1 MPHTIYLTLD
11 NNNNLM
17 NKKLST
23 LLFLILFGIVGIN
36 AQDKQVTEGKDYSYL
51 YKNLPIPLERPQ
63 LPVIPERYVKLT
75 DYGAVSDGITLC
87 TEAFKKAID
96 DLSSTGGGHL
106 IIEDGIWLTGPVM
119 LKSNIDINLRRNAIV
134 KMTPD
139 KSKHKNTTNKTS
151 KLVIPAF
158 YAKNAHDI
166 SITGLG
172 AIDGSG
178 AYWRPVKRSKVSATE
193 WKQYTQM
200 GGIISADGNIWYPYN
215 LKNAP
220 SLTNS
225 PEEEANARADL
236 IRVEHCERVLF
247 QDITVQNSPRFHVH
261 PCYCKDVSVLGV
273 IVRCP
278 WNAQNGDAIDLSNC
292 NRCLVTE
299 CTIDAGDDGICLKS
313 GTGKTGVDAGPC
325 KDVLVEDNTV
335 IHAHG
340 GFVIGSDASGG
351 VQNVVVRNN
360 RFMGTDTGLR
370 FKTSYGRGGATANIF
385 ISNIVMT
392 DIKEQ
397 AIVFEAAYANKQVG
411 KADEV
416 AGATDYAPDF
426 KDIHIEHIT
435 CRGCKTG
442 ILAKGDEGLI
452 HDIDIKNSVIFYIKK
467 ATDIQT
473 TCKLDVS
480 NVTFK
485 TFEMEMW

>member
-1 MPHTIYLTLD
+1 
-11 NNNNLM
+11 M

-51 YKNLPIPLERPQ
+51 YKDLPIPLERPQ

-139 KSKHKNTTNKTS
+139 KSKHRNTTNKTS

-215 LKNAP
+215 LNTTP
-220 SLTNS
+220 TSNL
-225 PEEEANARADL
+225 
-236 IRVEHCERVLF
+236 ER
-247 QDITVQNSPRFHVH
+247 P
-261 PCYCKDVSVLGV
+261 
-273 IVRCP
+273 
-278 WNAQNGDAIDLSNC
+278 
-292 NRCLVTE
+292 
-299 CTIDAGDDGICLKS
+299 
-313 GTGKTGVDAGPC
+313 
-325 KDVLVEDNTV
+325 
-335 IHAHG
+335 
-340 GFVIGSDASGG
+340 
-351 VQNVVVRNN
+351 
-360 RFMGTDTGLR
+360 
-370 FKTSYGRGGATANIF
+370 
-385 ISNIVMT
+385 
-392 DIKEQ
+392 
-397 AIVFEAAYANKQVG
+397 
-411 KADEV
+411 
-416 AGATDYAPDF
+416 
-426 KDIHIEHIT
+426 
-435 CRGCKTG
+435 
-442 ILAKGDEGLI
+442 
-452 HDIDIKNSVIFYIKK
+452 
-467 ATDIQT
+467 
-473 TCKLDVS
+473 
-480 NVTFK
+480 
-485 TFEMEMW
+485 